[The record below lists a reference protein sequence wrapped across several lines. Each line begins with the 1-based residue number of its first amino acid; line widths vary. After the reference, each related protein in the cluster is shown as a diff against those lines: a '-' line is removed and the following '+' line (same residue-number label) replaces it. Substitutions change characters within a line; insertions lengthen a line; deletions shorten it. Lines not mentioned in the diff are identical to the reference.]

1 MCAIIGT
8 PVGDPIESQA
18 LIKSL
23 RPNKF
28 RPILIGC
35 LKSNMGHSEG
45 ASALCGLVKVVLIF
59 QNGIIPP
66 NINYSTPNPNIEALE
81 SGLLIPV
88 LENTPFDE
96 DYICCNAFG
105 FGGKS

>member
-1 MCAIIGT
+1 MKA
-8 PVGDPIESQA
+8 
-18 LIKSL
+18 L
-23 RPNKF
+23 RPNKS

-45 ASALCGLVKVVLIF
+45 ASALCGLAKVALIF
-59 QNGIIPP
+59 QHGIIPP
-66 NINYSTPNPNIEALE
+66 NINYETPNPNIESIE

-96 DYICCNAFG
+96 DYIALNAFG
-105 FGGKS
+105 FGKQKKKHENLIIYLLF